1 MSKLLIIFRL
11 HDLTYGDGGNA
22 LTLAVRLRE
31 DNTLGYALYTGWQD
45 SGMGNSISN
54 IQLKESL
61 PLSPSAF
68 KNTKALQEKIASILK
83 TGCGSNKI
91 KTFEILN
98 EIEKKSATAKKGTK
112 TEEQKEAAKAFK
124 LLIQAYDVA
133 DDLQDNGDD
142 DNANKLRDILR
153 KVDKFIA
160 KQM

>member
-22 LTLAVRLRE
+22 LTLAVRMRE

-45 SGMGNSISN
+45 SGMGNSIGN
-54 IQLKESL
+54 IQLRESL

-98 EIEKKSATAKKGTK
+98 EIGKSATAKKGTK
-112 TEEQKEAAKAFK
+112 TKEQKEAAKAFK
-124 LLIQAYDVA
+124 NLIQAYDVA
-133 DDLQDNGDD
+133 DDLQNDGDD

-153 KVDKFIA
+153 KVDGFIS